1 MDKFSLKKPVAS
13 RCLAPHPRPPP
24 ARSLPAQ
31 PAGAGVNATDPLLIP
46 DWLDPGIQRMERR
59 HTSPARAYGRLS
71 RQLQQFLDS
80 NAHPFSCGSI
90 LCLPSVPRFA

>member
-13 RCLAPHPRPPP
+13 RWLAPHPRPPP

-59 HTSPARAYGRLS
+59 HTSPARAYGAY
-71 RQLQQFLDS
+71 LDS
-80 NAHPFSCGSI
+80 CNSS
-90 LCLPSVPRFA
+90 SYD